1 MKPIYIVISLVA
13 AIILSGCGPSY
24 DEMKRQTRAEQERL
38 KKEDSLALK
47 IGVMP
52 TLDCLPIYVAKDH
65 NLFDSTKADIRLKP
79 FKSQIDC
86 DAAFEKGRLEGC
98 ITDIVRGQYM
108 KKRGLALD
116 YIAATNA
123 YWQIISNK
131 TARIR
136 RLNQMTDKMIA
147 MARFSA
153 TALLADYA
161 IDSAKIKQEEVFK
174 IQINDVDLRLQ
185 MLLNNEMD
193 AMLLPEPQATKA
205 RMYKHPVLMDSRDKD
220 MYFGVIAFN
229 SNEMKDKRRQQQFD
243 IFIAGYNA
251 ACDSINKLGI
261 KHYSSTLKKH
271 YKLDDKTINA
281 LPKLKFQHAKAPRP
295 KDIDTANK
303 WLK

>member
-1 MKPIYIVISLVA
+1 MKPIYIVISLMA

-86 DAAFEKGRLEGC
+86 DAAFEEGRLEGC